1 MDEPVARAD
10 LVSVDAGP
18 GRAASRGEADV
29 LAAIDREELISLAL
43 DLANID
49 SPPGQEKPVSDYILQ
64 WLTDNG
70 IRGRQIGIVPDRP
83 NVVGRISG
91 SGGGLDLVFN
101 AHMDVA
107 WGPEERRWMH
117 DPDNP
122 FYTSAWRD
130 GDTLTGN
137 GLVNDKGPLACTLI
151 AAKAIKEAGVSL
163 LGDVIVTGVCGE
175 IGQEPVDEFAAPAY
189 LSKEVGTRYL
199 ITHGIVADFAFVAE
213 ATDFGVTWV
222 EAGKAF
228 FKVTVLGGNSRYT
241 PYIDHPADLG
251 ANGNALVRLA
261 PVVTHLEHWARRYE
275 VEHTYAFDGGLCIPK
290 VNIGAIRG
298 GQPFI
303 PIVTAEKCFI
313 YLDVRLT
320 PTQTAMQVM
329 AELKAELATLDVP
342 TEVECT
348 LFRRGYEAV
357 GAEPLLEA
365 LRQSHEAEFDRPMPA
380 LEPPLSSM
388 WRDTNPFN
396 EVGIPAIT
404 YGPAAGVGGGLFWAE
419 ADDFVHA
426 ARVYARTALNICSQ
440 ARS

>member
-1 MDEPVARAD
+1 MTTGDLERQHVA
-10 LVSVDAGP
+10 LP
-18 GRAASRGEADV
+18 GEAEV

-49 SPPGQEKPVSDYILQ
+49 SPSGQEKPVSDFALQ
-64 WLTDNG
+64 WLSDNG
-70 IRGRQIGIVPDRP
+70 IRAFQLGLVPDRP
-83 NVVGRISG
+83 NVVGRVPG
-91 SGGGLDLVFN
+91 SGGGLDLIFN

-107 WGPEERRWMH
+107 WGPQERRWMH

-151 AAKAIKEAGVSL
+151 AAKAIKKAGAPL
-163 LGDVIVTGVCGE
+163 LGDLIVTGVCGE
-175 IGQEPVDEFAAPAY
+175 IGQEPVDEFTAPAY

-199 ITHGIVADFAFVAE
+199 ITHGTVGDFALVAE
-213 ATDFGVTWV
+213 ATDFGVTSV

-228 FKVTVLGGNSRYT
+228 FKITVLGGNSRYT
-241 PYIDHPADLG
+241 PYIDHPDDLA
-251 ANGNALVRLA
+251 ANGNAVVRAA
-261 PVVTHLEHWARRYE
+261 PVVAHLENWARRYE
-275 VEHTYAFDGGLCIPK
+275 KEHVYAFDGGVCVPK

-303 PIVTAEKCFI
+303 PIVTAEKCFL

-320 PTQTAMQVM
+320 PAQSAMEVM
-329 AELKAELATLDVP
+329 AELRGELAKIDVP
-342 TEVECT
+342 TEIECT
-348 LFRRGYEAV
+348 LFRRGYEAI
-357 GAEPLLEA
+357 GAEPLLDA
-365 LRQSHEAEFDRPMPA
+365 LRQAHEAEFSNPMPRLA
-380 LEPPLSSM
+380 PPLSSM

-396 EVGIPAIT
+396 EMGIPAIT

-426 ARVYARTALNICSQ
+426 ARVYARLALDICNRDRQ
-440 ARS
+440 

>member
-1 MDEPVARAD
+1 
-10 LVSVDAGP
+10 VS
-18 GRAASRGEADV
+18 AAGEAEV
-29 LAAIDREELISLAL
+29 MAAIDREELINLAL

-49 SPPGQEKPVSDYILQ
+49 SPSGQEKPVSDYIFQ
-64 WLTDNG
+64 WLTEAG
-70 IRGRQIGIVPDRP
+70 IPARQLGLVPDRP
-83 NVVGRISG
+83 NVVGRLRG

-107 WGPEERRWMH
+107 WGPQERRWMH

-151 AAKAIKEAGVSL
+151 AAKAIKSAGVEL
-163 LGDVIVTGVCGE
+163 RGDVIVTGVCGE
-175 IGQEPVDEFAAPAY
+175 IGQEPVDEFTAPAY

-199 ITHGIVADFAFVAE
+199 ITHGIVGDFAFVAE

-241 PYIDHPADLG
+241 PYIDHPVELA

-261 PVVTHLEHWARRYE
+261 PVVAHIEDWARRYE
-275 VEHTYAFDGGLCIPK
+275 GHHTYAFEGGLCIPK

-303 PIVTAEKCFI
+303 PIVTAEKSFL

-320 PTQTAMQVM
+320 PAQTAMDVM
-329 AELKAELATLDVP
+329 AELRAELATLDVP
-342 TEVECT
+342 TDVECT

-357 GAEPLLEA
+357 GAEPLLDA
-365 LRQSHEAEFDRPMPA
+365 LRDAHFAEFNKPMPD
-380 LEPPLSSM
+380 LDPPLSSM

-426 ARVYARTALNICSQ
+426 ARVYARTAMDICN
-440 ARS
+440 RSRA

>member
-1 MDEPVARAD
+1 MTAEDLERAP
-10 LVSVDAGP
+10 LP
-18 GRAASRGEADV
+18 GETEV

-49 SPPGQEKPVSDYILQ
+49 SPSGQEKPVSDFILQ

-70 IRGRQIGIVPDRP
+70 IRAVQLGLVPDRP
-83 NVVGRISG
+83 NVVGRIPG
-91 SGGGLDLVFN
+91 AGGGLGLIFN

-107 WGPEERRWMH
+107 WGPQERRWMH

-151 AAKAIKEAGVSL
+151 AAKAIRKAGVPL
-163 LGDVIVTGVCGE
+163 PGDLIVTGVCGE
-175 IGQEPVDEFAAPAY
+175 IGQEPVDEFTAPAY

-199 ITHGIVADFAFVAE
+199 ITHGIVGDFALVAE

-241 PYIDHPADLG
+241 PYIDHPDDLV
-251 ANGNALVRLA
+251 ANGNAVVRAA
-261 PVVTHLEHWARRYE
+261 PVVAHLENWARRYE
-275 VEHTYAFDGGLCIPK
+275 KEHVYTFEGGACIPK

-303 PIVTAEKCFI
+303 PIVTAEKCFL

-320 PTQTAMQVM
+320 PAQNAMDVM
-329 AELKAELATLDVP
+329 AELRGELAKIDVP
-342 TEVECT
+342 TEIECT
-348 LFRRGYEAV
+348 LFRRGYEAI
-357 GAEPLLEA
+357 GAEPLLDA
-365 LRQSHEAEFDRPMPA
+365 LRQAHQAEFDKPIPSLA
-380 LEPPLSSM
+380 PPLSSM

-396 EVGIPAIT
+396 EMGIPAIT

-419 ADDFVHA
+419 ADDFLHA
-426 ARVYARTALNICSQ
+426 ARVYARMALDICNR
-440 ARS
+440 ARR

>member
-1 MDEPVARAD
+1 MTTEDLERAP
-10 LVSVDAGP
+10 LP
-18 GRAASRGEADV
+18 GEAEV

-49 SPPGQEKPVSDYILQ
+49 SPSGQEKPVSDFILQ

-70 IRGRQIGIVPDRP
+70 IRAVQLGLVPDRP
-83 NVVGRISG
+83 NVVGRIPG
-91 SGGGLDLVFN
+91 AGGGLGLIFN

-107 WGPEERRWMH
+107 WGPQERRWMH

-151 AAKAIKEAGVSL
+151 AAKAIRKAGVPL
-163 LGDVIVTGVCGE
+163 PGDLIVTGVCGE

-199 ITHGIVADFAFVAE
+199 ITHGIVGDFALVAE

-241 PYIDHPADLG
+241 PYIDHPDDLV
-251 ANGNALVRLA
+251 ANGNAVVRAA
-261 PVVTHLEHWARRYE
+261 PVVAHLENWARRYE
-275 VEHTYAFDGGLCIPK
+275 KEHVYTFEGGACIPK

-303 PIVTAEKCFI
+303 PIVTAEKCFL

-320 PTQTAMQVM
+320 PAQNAMDVM
-329 AELKAELATLDVP
+329 AELRGELAKIDVP
-342 TEVECT
+342 TEIECT
-348 LFRRGYEAV
+348 LFRRGYEAI
-357 GAEPLLEA
+357 GAEPLLDA
-365 LRQSHEAEFDRPMPA
+365 LRQAHQAEFDKPIPSLA
-380 LEPPLSSM
+380 PPLSSM

-396 EVGIPAIT
+396 EMGIPAIT

-419 ADDFVHA
+419 ADDFLHA
-426 ARVYARTALNICSQ
+426 ARVYARMALDICNR
-440 ARS
+440 ARR

>member
-1 MDEPVARAD
+1 MTTEDVERQGAP
-10 LVSVDAGP
+10 LP
-18 GRAASRGEADV
+18 GEAEV
-29 LAAIDREELISLAL
+29 LAAIDREELVSLAL

-49 SPPGQEKPVSDYILQ
+49 SPSGQEKPVSDFILQ
-64 WLTDNG
+64 WLTGHG
-70 IRGRQIGIVPDRP
+70 IRARQLALVPERP
-83 NVVGRISG
+83 NVVGRVPG
-91 SGGGLDLVFN
+91 SGGGLALIFN

-107 WGPEERRWMH
+107 WGPAERRWMH

-130 GDTLTGN
+130 GDTLVGN

-151 AAKAIKEAGVSL
+151 AAKAIKEAGAPL
-163 LGDVIVTGVCGE
+163 LGDLIVTGVCGE
-175 IGQEPVDEFAAPAY
+175 IGQEPVDEFTAPTY

-199 ITHGIVADFAFVAE
+199 ITHGVVGDFAFVAE

-228 FKVTVLGGNSRYT
+228 FKITVLGGSSRYT
-241 PYIDHPADLG
+241 PYIDHPDNLAS
-251 ANGNALVRLA
+251 NGNAVVRAA
-261 PVVTHLEHWARRYE
+261 PVVTQLESWARRYE
-275 VEHTYAFDGGLCIPK
+275 KEHAYVFEGGTCVPK

-303 PIVTAEKCFI
+303 PIVTAEKCFL

-320 PTQTAMQVM
+320 PAQNAVQVM
-329 AELKAELATLDVP
+329 AELSDELAKVDVA

-348 LFRRGYEAV
+348 LFRRGYEAI
-357 GAEPLLEA
+357 GAEPLLDA
-365 LRQSHEAEFDRPMPA
+365 LRLAHEAEFDKPMPDLA
-380 LEPPLSSM
+380 PPLSSM

-396 EVGIPAIT
+396 EAGIPAIT

-426 ARVYARTALNICSQ
+426 ARVYARTALGICNQ
-440 ARS
+440 ARR

>member
-1 MDEPVARAD
+1 MTTEDLERAP
-10 LVSVDAGP
+10 LP
-18 GRAASRGEADV
+18 GEAEV

-49 SPPGQEKPVSDYILQ
+49 SPSGQEKPVSDFIMQ
-64 WLTDNG
+64 WLADNG
-70 IRGRQIGIVPDRP
+70 IRAVQLGLVPDRP
-83 NVVGRISG
+83 NVAGRIPG
-91 SGGGLDLVFN
+91 SGDGLGLIFN

-107 WGPEERRWMH
+107 WGPRERRWMH

-151 AAKAIKEAGVSL
+151 AAKAIKNAGVPL
-163 LGDVIVTGVCGE
+163 LGDLIVTGVCGE
-175 IGQEPVDEFAAPAY
+175 IGQEPVDEFTAPEY

-199 ITHGIVADFAFVAE
+199 ITHGIVGDFALVAE

-228 FKVTVLGGNSRYT
+228 FKITVLGGNSRYT
-241 PYIDHPADLG
+241 PYIDHPDDLA
-251 ANGNALVRLA
+251 ANGNAVVRAA
-261 PVVTHLEHWARRYE
+261 PVVAQLENWARRYE
-275 VEHTYAFDGGLCIPK
+275 KEHVYTFDGGVCVPK

-303 PIVTAEKCFI
+303 PIVTAEKCFL

-320 PTQTAMQVM
+320 PAQNAADVM
-329 AELKAELATLDVP
+329 AELRGELAKIDVP
-342 TEVECT
+342 TEIDCT

-357 GAEPLLEA
+357 GAELLLDA
-365 LRQSHEAEFDRPMPA
+365 LRLAHQAEFDKPIPSLA
-380 LEPPLSSM
+380 PPLSSM

-396 EVGIPAIT
+396 EMGIPAVT

-419 ADDFVHA
+419 ADDFLHA
-426 ARVYARTALNICSQ
+426 ARVYSRIALDICN
-440 ARS
+440 RPRR

>member
-1 MDEPVARAD
+1 MTTGD
-10 LVSVDAGP
+10 LDRQHTALP
-18 GRAASRGEADV
+18 GEAEV

-49 SPPGQEKPVSDYILQ
+49 SPSGQEKPVSDFILQ
-64 WLTDNG
+64 WLAGNG
-70 IRGRQIGIVPDRP
+70 IRGRQLGLVPDRP
-83 NVVGRISG
+83 NVVGRIPG
-91 SGGGLDLVFN
+91 SGGGLELIFN

-107 WGPEERRWMH
+107 WGPRERRWMH

-151 AAKAIKEAGVSL
+151 AAKAIKQAGVPL
-163 LGDVIVTGVCGE
+163 LGDLIVTGVCGE
-175 IGQEPVDEFAAPAY
+175 IGQEPVDEFTAPAY

-199 ITHGIVADFAFVAE
+199 ISHGIVGDFAFVAE

-228 FKVTVLGGNSRYT
+228 FKITVLGGNSRYT
-241 PYIDHPADLG
+241 PYIDHPDNLA
-251 ANGNALVRLA
+251 ANGNAVVRA
-261 PVVTHLEHWARRYE
+261 MPVVTQLESWARRYE
-275 VEHTYAFDGGLCIPK
+275 KEHAYAFDGGVCIPK

-303 PIVTAEKCFI
+303 PIVTAEKCFL

-320 PTQTAMQVM
+320 PAQNAMQVT
-329 AELKAELATLDVP
+329 AELRDELAKIDVP
-342 TEVECT
+342 TEIECT

-357 GAEPLLEA
+357 GAEPLLDA
-365 LRQSHEAEFDRPMPA
+365 LRQAHEAEFDKPMPDLA
-380 LEPPLSSM
+380 PPLSSM

-396 EVGIPAIT
+396 EAGIPAIT

-419 ADDFVHA
+419 AGDFLHA
-426 ARVYARTALNICSQ
+426 ARVYARTALKICTR
-440 ARS
+440 ARP

>member
-1 MDEPVARAD
+1 MTTEDPERQNAPV
-10 LVSVDAGP
+10 P
-18 GRAASRGEADV
+18 GEAEV

-49 SPPGQEKPVSDYILQ
+49 SPSGQEKPVSDFILQ
-64 WLTDNG
+64 WLAGNG
-70 IRGRQIGIVPDRP
+70 IRARQLGLVPDRP
-83 NVVGRISG
+83 NVVGRIPG
-91 SGGGLDLVFN
+91 SGGGLELIFN

-107 WGPEERRWMH
+107 WGPRERRWMH

-122 FYTSAWRD
+122 FYTSAWRN

-151 AAKAIKEAGVSL
+151 AAKAIKEAGVPL
-163 LGDVIVTGVCGE
+163 LGDLIVTGVCGE
-175 IGQEPVDEFAAPAY
+175 IGQEPVDEFTAPEY

-199 ITHGIVADFAFVAE
+199 ISHGIVGDFAFVAE

-228 FKVTVLGGNSRYT
+228 FKITVLGGNSRYT
-241 PYIDHPADLG
+241 PYIDHPDNLA
-251 ANGNALVRLA
+251 ANGNAVVRA
-261 PVVTHLEHWARRYE
+261 VPVVTQLESWARGYE
-275 VEHTYAFDGGLCIPK
+275 KEHAYAFDGGVCIPK

-303 PIVTAEKCFI
+303 PIVTAEKCFL

-320 PTQTAMQVM
+320 PAQNAVQVT
-329 AELKAELATLDVP
+329 AELRDELAKIDVP
-342 TEVECT
+342 TEIECT

-357 GAEPLLEA
+357 GAEPLLDA
-365 LRQSHEAEFDRPMPA
+365 LRQAHEAEFDKPMPDLA
-380 LEPPLSSM
+380 PPLSSM

-396 EVGIPAIT
+396 EAGIPAIT

-419 ADDFVHA
+419 AGDFVHA
-426 ARVYARTALNICSQ
+426 ARVYARTALNICTR
-440 ARS
+440 ARP